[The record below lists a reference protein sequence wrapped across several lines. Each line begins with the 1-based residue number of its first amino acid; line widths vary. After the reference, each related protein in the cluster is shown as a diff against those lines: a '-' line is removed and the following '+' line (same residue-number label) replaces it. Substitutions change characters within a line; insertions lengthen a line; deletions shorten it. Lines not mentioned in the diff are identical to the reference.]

1 MSTLDPTKPQ
11 IYIERAREIHV
22 LHLVLGEGRG
32 VDVTLRRTL
41 ENAAVMDYFFEK
53 LKHGQNL

>member
-1 MSTLDPTKPQ
+1 MSTLDPAKPQ
-11 IYIERAREIHV
+11 IYIERARDIHV
-22 LHLVLGEGRG
+22 LHLVLGEGRS
-32 VDVTLRRTL
+32 VDVILRRTL